1 MMTSRS
7 EYRLICRQDNA
18 DSRLMPLGYE
28 IGLISE
34 ERLAAMK
41 LRQEQI
47 QQEIARLQKTV
58 APPSDKTNDFLTRHG
73 TAPIALRG
81 ASLADLLRRPELCYD
96 HLAEIDP
103 APPALPRPVTEQVEI
118 EIKYEGYIRRQLKDI
133 EEQRRLEDSPLPPDI
148 DYLSIRTLRT
158 EARQKLQAVRPET
171 LGQAGRISGV
181 SPADVGA
188 LMVYLSHRE
197 EQTT

>member
-1 MMTSRS
+1 
-7 EYRLICRQDNA
+7 
-18 DSRLMPLGYE
+18 MPLGYE

-47 QQEIARLQKTV
+47 RQEIARLQKTV

-96 HLAEIDP
+96 DLAEIDP
-103 APPALPRPVTEQVEI
+103 APPALPRPVTQQVEI

-133 EEQRRLEDSPLPPDI
+133 EEQRRLEDSPLPDDI